1 MLYSWTT
8 LSTSL
13 TNDNFIRYCPNY
25 HPYYLR
31 LYYGILFWIQC
42 LRARRDARCLGFA
55 DSAFLDFFTTTF
67 PPESLPVCGP
77 LMLLF
82 QSLCTSKPEIKSF
95 GLVVP
100 DLPSKPGPTYRHEF
114 MQQDINSF
122 LPNIPGIFALIRDL
136 YDTIHDDSEGR
147 VYPNLGCHTPVPPGA
162 NEPIQFGFCNF
173 PILAQR
179 NDFEKYALC
188 SPGLQYPCEA
198 YKGINRSF
206 YEKYN
211 SIPFPALHA
220 DDKLAEFPAFLH
232 LDGSPK
238 WFVSIVLIAAKA
250 AKFFEESGFL
260 SDCSPKGLPINQY
273 VCNIQRPDTLPI
285 APRYSAD
292 PSSLIQFS
300 LQLSTT
306 VRKPIPL
313 IKAMA
318 ASCQTRIKMYH
329 QHPYFGAFGEPV
341 GTGPF
346 WDIRP
351 VETSS
356 IDINSYLSYVQ
367 IIKEMLKDDIK
378 RSRTC

>member
-1 MLYSWTT
+1 M
-8 LSTSL
+8 
-13 TNDNFIRYCPNY
+13 
-25 HPYYLR
+25 
-31 LYYGILFWIQC
+31 
-42 LRARRDARCLGFA
+42 
-55 DSAFLDFFTTTF
+55 
-67 PPESLPVCGP
+67 
-77 LMLLF
+77 
-82 QSLCTSKPEIKSF
+82 
-95 GLVVP
+95 
-100 DLPSKPGPTYRHEF
+100 
-114 MQQDINSF
+114 
-122 LPNIPGIFALIRDL
+122 
-136 YDTIHDDSEGR
+136 
-147 VYPNLGCHTPVPPGA
+147 
-162 NEPIQFGFCNF
+162 
-173 PILAQR
+173 
-179 NDFEKYALC
+179 
-188 SPGLQYPCEA
+188 
-198 YKGINRSF
+198 
-206 YEKYN
+206 
-211 SIPFPALHA
+211 
-220 DDKLAEFPAFLH
+220 
-232 LDGSPK
+232 
-238 WFVSIVLIAAKA
+238 LIAAKA